1 MKKKFFQTLFL
12 FLLIFTLPFSTNT
25 TRIQVQAAEEQT
37 GIENPTY
44 TLNTIDGTSV
54 STKANPNQTTM
65 LVFGK
70 TTCSRTTTTLRNIA
84 TSNWIGNS
92 DIRVVFIECNLAP
105 KDEMISY
112 AQKIESDKIAYCYDS
127 SSDVIMRVMYQYGT
141 LYQNTKISLSTPFIV
156 LIDQNNRIQKF
167 MEGTQTA
174 EQLKSEIDK
183 IAGTGSPTDPPA
195 PTPPT
200 DTTGYEN
207 KEYIFTSIDG
217 KNISTKATPNQT
229 TVLIFGRT
237 TCGNTKATLQSIAG
251 SDWIGNSDIR
261 VIFAEYNFAS
271 QADTSAF
278 AQQFG
283 CDKITYCYDQ
293 DNYAGGIYSA
303 MFKYLALFQEDT
315 HMTAPLTILINKND
329 RVQKCFQGTLTAEEL
344 ITEIKK
350 INSPGTSDP
359 EPTTP
364 DPEPTTPAPV
374 KVGNVSNLKASS
386 GTDNVKLSWKKVSKA
401 EGYIVYQYKSSKWKK
416 LATVKASKTS
426 YSIKKLKSGSNY
438 RFAVK
443 AYRTQNKK
451 QVLSKSYASLY
462 TATKPATVKFNI
474 TAGRGKATLKWNKVT
489 GASGYTICYKT
500 SQKASWK
507 KLKNV
512 KTTSFTKSKLK
523 SRKTYYFTVKAY
535 KTYKGKTYTSSF
547 QTKKVTIK

>member
-12 FLLIFTLPFSTNT
+12 FLLIFTLPFSTNM

>member
-1 MKKKFFQTLFL
+1 M
-12 FLLIFTLPFSTNT
+12 
-25 TRIQVQAAEEQT
+25 
-37 GIENPTY
+37 
-44 TLNTIDGTSV
+44 
-54 STKANPNQTTM
+54 
-65 LVFGK
+65 
-70 TTCSRTTTTLRNIA
+70 
-84 TSNWIGNS
+84 
-92 DIRVVFIECNLAP
+92 
-105 KDEMISY
+105 
-112 AQKIESDKIAYCYDS
+112 
-127 SSDVIMRVMYQYGT
+127 
-141 LYQNTKISLSTPFIV
+141 
-156 LIDQNNRIQKF
+156 
-167 MEGTQTA
+167 
-174 EQLKSEIDK
+174 
-183 IAGTGSPTDPPA
+183 
-195 PTPPT
+195 
-200 DTTGYEN
+200 
-207 KEYIFTSIDG
+207 
-217 KNISTKATPNQT
+217 
-229 TVLIFGRT
+229 
-237 TCGNTKATLQSIAG
+237 
-251 SDWIGNSDIR
+251 
-261 VIFAEYNFAS
+261 IFAEYDFAS

-359 EPTTP
+359 DPTTP
-364 DPEPTTPAPV
+364 DPGPTTPDPV

-416 LATVKASKTS
+416 IATVKASKNS

-443 AYRTQNKK
+443 AYRTQDKK

-462 TATKPATVKFNI
+462 TATKPAAVKLKV

-489 GASGYTICYKT
+489 GASGYTVYYKT

-535 KTYKGKTYTSSF
+535 KIYKGKTYTSSF

>member
-1 MKKKFFQTLFL
+1 MKKKIFQTLFL
-12 FLLIFTLPFSTNT
+12 FFMILTLPFSTNMT
-25 TRIQVQAAEEQT
+25 GMQVQAAEEQT

-84 TSNWIGNS
+84 ASDWIGNS
-92 DIRVVFIECNLAP
+92 NIRVIFAECNFAP
-105 KDEMISY
+105 QNEMIAY
-112 AQKIESDKIAYCYDS
+112 AQRIESDKITYCYDS
-127 SSDVIMRVMYQYGT
+127 SSTSINDAMYKYTTTTVNTNRVT
-141 LYQNTKISLSTPFIV
+141 TPFIV
-156 LIDQNNRIQKF
+156 LIDQNNRIQTTLQ
-167 MEGTQTA
+167 GTQTA
-174 EQLKSEIDK
+174 EVLKSEIDK
-183 IAGTGSPTDPPA
+183 IAGTGSPTDPTV

-200 DTTGYEN
+200 DTTGFEN

-217 KNISTKATPNQT
+217 KNVSTKATPNQT

-261 VIFAEYNFAS
+261 VIFAEYDFAS

-359 EPTTP
+359 DPTTP
-364 DPEPTTPAPV
+364 DPGPTTPDPV

-416 LATVKASKTS
+416 IATVKASKNS

-443 AYRTQNKK
+443 AYRTQDKK

-462 TATKPATVKFNI
+462 TATKPAAVKLKV

-489 GASGYTICYKT
+489 GASGYTVYYKT

-535 KTYKGKTYTSSF
+535 KIYKGKTYTSSF

>member
-12 FLLIFTLPFSTNT
+12 FLLIFTLPFSTNM

-84 TSNWIGNS
+84 TSTWIGNS
-92 DIRVVFIECNLAP
+92 DIRVVFIECNLASQ
-105 KDEMISY
+105 DEMISY

-183 IAGTGSPTDPPA
+183 IAGTGSSTDPTD

-200 DTTGYEN
+200 DTTGFEN

-217 KNISTKATPNQT
+217 KNVSTKATPNQT

-261 VIFAEYNFAS
+261 VIFAEYDFAS

-359 EPTTP
+359 DPTTP
-364 DPEPTTPAPV
+364 DPGPTTPDPV

-443 AYRTQNKK
+443 AYRTQNKYSVNLMLPYILL
-451 QVLSKSYASLY
+451 QNQQ
-462 TATKPATVKFNI
+462 P
-474 TAGRGKATLKWNKVT
+474 
-489 GASGYTICYKT
+489 
-500 SQKASWK
+500 
-507 KLKNV
+507 
-512 KTTSFTKSKLK
+512 
-523 SRKTYYFTVKAY
+523 
-535 KTYKGKTYTSSF
+535 
-547 QTKKVTIK
+547 

>member
-12 FLLIFTLPFSTNT
+12 FFMILTLPFSTNMT
-25 TRIQVQAAEEQT
+25 GMQVQAAEEQT

-70 TTCSRTTTTLRNIA
+70 TTCSKTTTTLRNIA
-84 TSNWIGNS
+84 ASNWIGNS

-105 KDEMISY
+105 QDEMISY
-112 AQKIESDKIAYCYDS
+112 AQKIESDKISYCYDD
-127 SSDVIMRVMYQYGT
+127 SSDIIMRVMYQYGT
-141 LYQNTKISLSTPFIV
+141 LYQNTKISLTTPFIV

-167 MEGTQTA
+167 LEGSQTA
-174 EQLKSEIDK
+174 EVLKSEIDK
-183 IAGTGSPTDPPA
+183 ITGTGNPTDPTE

-217 KNISTKATPNQT
+217 KNVSTKATPNQT
-229 TVLIFGRT
+229 TVLLFGRT
-237 TCGNTKATLQSIAG
+237 TCGNTKATLKNIAG

-293 DNYAGGIYSA
+293 NNYAGGIYSA

-315 HMTAPLTILINKND
+315 HITAPLTILINKND
-329 RVQKCFQGTLTAEEL
+329 RVQKCFQGTLTADAL

-350 INSPGTSDP
+350 INSSETTNPG
-359 EPTTP
+359 PTTP
-364 DPEPTTPAPV
+364 EPEPSTPTPI

-416 LATVKASKTS
+416 IGTTKASKAS
-426 YSIKKLKSGSNY
+426 YTVKKLQSGSNY

-451 QVLSKSYASLY
+451 QVLSKSYTSLY
-462 TATKPATVKFNI
+462 TATKPAAVNLKVTP
-474 TAGRGKATLKWNKVT
+474 GRGKATLKWKKVT
-489 GASGYTICYKT
+489 GATGYTVCYKT

-512 KTTSFTKSKLK
+512 KTTSFTKKNLN
-523 SRKTYYFTVKAY
+523 SRKTYFFTVKAY